1 MSNTY
6 IVIIEPSVVLAVL
19 QVLQDNKG
27 TATKEEINMIMD
39 IAEKN
44 KDGWDT
50 FILHLCETTNKYK
63 LPVHFPKPIW
73 SDTSLPLCVN

>member
-1 MSNTY
+1 MKTGVALMSNTY

-44 KDGWDT
+44 KDGSDT
-50 FILHLCETTNKYK
+50 FKGDGHLRFC
-63 LPVHFPKPIW
+63 
-73 SDTSLPLCVN
+73 